1 VTGSSTLPRALVVG
15 DVIDD
20 IVVRPLGETAIDTD
34 TTSTIIRSPGGSAA
48 NQAAWL
54 ASLGVRTRFVARVG
68 KADVER
74 HAADLSSYGVEALL
88 GGDDELPTGTIVV
101 LLGPDGERTM
111 FTDRGANLRLC
122 RADLPVDVLD
132 DVDLLHVNGY
142 TMFERG
148 SRDAMLQLIEE
159 ARRRGIP
166 FTVDPCSSAYLA
178 DAGPFLEWTAGASVC
193 FPNLDEAAALTGCN
207 DVGMSLDALSAVY
220 PVVVLKRGR
229 GGVTVGRRGESPVQ
243 LATSALDIRD
253 TTGAGDAL
261 CAGFIASWLGGA
273 EPLDAAIA
281 GQRAAAVAVS
291 VSGGRPPVK
300 RNDG

>member
-1 VTGSSTLPRALVVG
+1 VTVLIVG

-20 IVVRPLGETAIDTD
+20 IVVRPLGQTVIDTD
-34 TTSTIIRSPGGSAA
+34 TTSTITRSPGGSAA

-54 ASLGVRTRFVARVG
+54 ASLGVRTRFVGRVG
-68 KADVER
+68 KANAER
-74 HAADLSSYGVEALL
+74 HAAELSSQGVEALL
-88 GGDDELPTGTIVV
+88 VGDDELPTGTIVV

-111 FTDRGANLRLC
+111 FTDRGANLRLGQ
-122 RADLPVDVLD
+122 ADLPVDVLD

-142 TMFERG
+142 TMFEQG

-159 ARRRGIP
+159 AGRRGIP

-178 DAGPFLEWTAGASVC
+178 DAGPFVEWTAGASVC

-207 DVGMSLDALSAVY
+207 DVGMALDALMAGY
-220 PVVVLKRGR
+220 AVVVLKRGR
-229 GGVTVGRRGESPVQ
+229 GGVTVGRRGAPPV
-243 LATSALDIRD
+243 LVPTAASDVRD

-261 CAGFIASWLGGA
+261 CAGFIASWLQGTDPV
-273 EPLDAAIA
+273 EAAAA

-291 VSGGRPPVK
+291 VSGGRPPV
-300 RNDG
+300 NTG